1 MRINLSTE
9 KLAEYK
15 SQNANV
21 IKDIGF
27 AQKGYKSILRYDT
40 WRQQMCTLS
49 ATKVSSE
56 YVKDACFSA
65 GAWIDISELKAYVDI
80 IVANGATHIYMTGS
94 YDDYD
99 GVTEI
104 SIDATKEVDV
114 NRSESEFYSAY
125 DRYVESID
133 KENIKTWTAYKFD
146 RDQAEKAE
154 FDELQRFMDAKKV
167 YENLKHKFE

>member
-9 KLAEYK
+9 KLTEYK

-21 IKDIGF
+21 IKDVGF
-27 AQKGYKSILRYDT
+27 AQKGYTSILRYDT
-40 WRQQMCTLS
+40 WRQQMCTLPK
-49 ATKVSSE
+49 TKWVSE
-56 YVKDACFSA
+56 QVRDACFSA
-65 GAWIDISELKAYVDI
+65 GEWIDVIDLKAYVDL

-94 YDDYD
+94 YDDDD
-99 GVTEI
+99 GLTEI
-104 SIDATKEVDV
+104 SIDATKKVEV

-125 DRYVESID
+125 EKYVKNID
-133 KENIKTWTAYKFD
+133 QNNIKTWTAYKFD
-146 RDQAEKAE
+146 RDQVEKAE